1 MPLEHPLRIGR
12 DPACDVVLADPTVS
26 RQHALVSLVAGR
38 PFVDASASRNGIRV
52 ERARADR
59 IALSPGQ
66 AFAVGDALF
75 RVVEGAERAEEMAPP
90 AAAGPAVQGALPR
103 PRATARGDRRPVLLV
118 AIAVLA
124 VVVVVGVGAIGVFQ
138 SGTSA
143 GASSAPVT
151 FTAAGGGTMALP
163 GGGSVVLPPA
173 ALSSDAVGHATV
185 VAPASDQLSA
195 QWPARPVGPGYRIEV
210 GGGTFAHPA
219 TLVLPVA
226 SASLP
231 AGATP
236 ADAFIAYQDES
247 SGAWVPVAGT
257 LDPSGRTLTV
267 QTDHLSKWQVF
278 AIDPNYW
285 LAFLKK
291 AATGNLSDF
300 LQGVRAL
307 TTPCIESGHGFAIDN
322 TLANHMIEG
331 CLSEASAT
339 SARVRI
345 VNLRSFYL
353 QVTDNAGY
361 VGQTLLA
368 PGDSVDFTVRAA
380 DQVPQPVIISAN
392 MTRAGLGLSLI
403 DLLLR
408 FMPGSDLARSSPA
421 YYRAVVDIYS
431 AESRALT
438 GLGIAGNLQSGNVL
452 GAGDA
457 LVQFVSNKS
466 DLEVF
471 AAAASAAGA
480 KYDIPALQWF
490 SADDM
495 SQYLE
500 VVNLADLIVTTW
512 EFFGNYFFNAHT
524 EVHLTW
530 QTPAAQAGSAS
541 VSGVTGG
548 ATAGPSTSSTVTNA
562 ATFVVQGHH
571 PWWTDTGLSVRAGD
585 RISFRASGDIFWDP
599 AVPEPRVGPNGASW
613 TPSTVIS
620 PSQFLLPNTAI
631 ASLIGK
637 IGDWVFPIG
646 PMAVMTA
653 RTSGLLSL
661 GMNERWV
668 AGAWN
673 DDNGAW
679 DVAVQI
685 ARP

>member
-1 MPLEHPLRIGR
+1 
-12 DPACDVVLADPTVS
+12 
-26 RQHALVSLVAGR
+26 VA
-38 PFVDASASRNGIRV
+38 
-52 ERARADR
+52 
-59 IALSPGQ
+59 
-66 AFAVGDALF
+66 
-75 RVVEGAERAEEMAPP
+75 
-90 AAAGPAVQGALPR
+90 
-103 PRATARGDRRPVLLV
+103 
-118 AIAVLA
+118 
-124 VVVVVGVGAIGVFQ
+124 VVGVSVVGRFQ
-138 SGTSA
+138 SGASA

-173 ALSSDAVGHATV
+173 ALSSDTVGHATV
-185 VAPASDQLSA
+185 VAPASDQSSP

-219 TLVLPVA
+219 TLVLPID

-267 QTDHLSKWQVF
+267 QTDHLSSWQVF

-291 AATGNLSDF
+291 AATGNISDF

-307 TTPCIESGHGFAIDN
+307 TTPCVESSRGFAIDN
-322 TLANHMIEG
+322 SLANHMIEG

-339 SARVRI
+339 SAKVRI

-392 MTRAGLGLSLI
+392 MTRDGLGRSLI

-408 FMPGSDLARSSPA
+408 LMPGSDLARSSPA
-421 YYRAVVDIYS
+421 YYRAVADIYS

-438 GLGIAGNLQSGNVL
+438 GLGIADDLQSGNVL

-480 KYDIPALQWF
+480 KYDIPALEWF

-541 VSGVTGG
+541 VSRVTGG
-548 ATAGPSTSSTVTNA
+548 ATAGPSTSSEVTNA

-571 PWWTDTGLSVRAGD
+571 PWWTDTGLSVRAGE
-585 RISFRASGDIFWDP
+585 RISFRASGEIFWDP
-599 AVPEPRVGPNGASW
+599 AVPQPRVGPDGASW
-613 TPSTVIS
+613 TPTTVS
-620 PSQFLLPNTAI
+620 DPSQFLLPNTAI

-637 IGDWVFPIG
+637 IGDWVFPVG
-646 PMAVMTA
+646 SAATVTA
-653 RTSGLLSL
+653 RSSGRLSL

-673 DDNGAW
+673 DNSGAW
-679 DVAVQI
+679 DIAVQVERPRVASVAPRT
-685 ARP
+685 ARPDAVPRAANAPSTSGARPSITPSSVPHD